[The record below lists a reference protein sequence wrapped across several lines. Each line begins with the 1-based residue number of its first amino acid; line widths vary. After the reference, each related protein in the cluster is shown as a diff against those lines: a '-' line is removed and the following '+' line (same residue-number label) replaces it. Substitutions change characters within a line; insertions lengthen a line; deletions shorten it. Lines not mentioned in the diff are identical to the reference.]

1 MITFIRQPLEDGA
14 VSFIIQTDADRWEPP
29 ASTKPTW
36 LSLGAGVLAYA
47 TTPAPFSLVVAIVA
61 WWLSR
66 RILKRI
72 FTTKRPKIRGT
83 QFIVSPADVRSPDGT
98 VVPVGEIKEV
108 VWRDWAIGRSD
119 NGFGVY
125 VERHRGAAL
134 TIAKDMDGAGA
145 HRLANE
151 IAGVLDVPAT
161 EGLARQF
168 TAPHSARPSISIG
181 DVSVSPAG
189 PPNGGFARFAE
200 SEAQPAPT
208 VSQASV
214 HRADG
219 PQPGD
224 VLLKE
229 TGVGVFVLQRVT
241 RTGFEHWQDVPHG
254 GLIDAMMFAHATVG
268 DRNLWLEKIVDAGQP
283 TLIPKLSQS

>member
-29 ASTKPTW
+29 ASSKPTW
-36 LSLGAGVLAYA
+36 ISLGVGILVYA
-47 TTPAPFSLVVAIVA
+47 TTPSPFSLVAAVLA
-61 WWLSR
+61 WWIVR
-66 RILKRI
+66 KVLKRMMG
-72 FTTKRPKIRGT
+72 TKRPKIRGT
-83 QFIVSPADVRSPDGT
+83 QFVVSPKEVRSPDESAI
-98 VVPVGEIKEV
+98 PVSDIKEV

-119 NGFGVY
+119 AGFGVY
-125 VERHRGAAL
+125 IERKRGAAL
-134 TIAKDMDGAGA
+134 TIAKDMDGANA

-168 TAPHSARPSISIG
+168 TAGHSSTPSISIG

-189 PPNGGFARFAE
+189 PSGGGFATFAG
-200 SEAQPAPT
+200 SEAKSAAA

-224 VLLKE
+224 IVLKE
-229 TGVGVFVLQRVT
+229 TGVGTFALQRVT
-241 RTGFEHWQDVPHG
+241 RTGFEHWQDVPHS
-254 GLIDAMMFAHATVG
+254 GLIDAMMFAHAQVG
-268 DRNLWLEKIVDAGQP
+268 ERNLWLEKLVDAGQP

>member
-1 MITFIRQPLEDGA
+1 MITFLRQPLDDRA
-14 VSFIIQTDADRWEPP
+14 VVFIIQTDADRWEPP
-29 ASTKPTW
+29 PSSKPTW
-36 LSLGAGVLAYA
+36 ISLLVGIGVYA
-47 TTPAPFSLVVAIVA
+47 ATPSPFSLVAAVVA
-61 WWLSR
+61 WWLVR
-66 RILKRI
+66 KILKRM
-72 FTTKRPKIRGT
+72 TGTKRPKIRGT
-83 QFIVSPADVRSPDGT
+83 QFIVSPQEVRSPDGT
-98 VVPVGEIKEV
+98 AVPVSEIKEV

-125 VERHRGAAL
+125 IERRRGAAL
-134 TIAKDMDGAGA
+134 TIAKDMDGANA
-145 HRLANE
+145 HKLANE

-168 TAPHSARPSISIG
+168 TAPHSSTPSISIG
-181 DVSVSPAG
+181 DMSVSPAG
-189 PPNGGFARFAE
+189 GGGFATYAA
-200 SEAQPAPT
+200 SEAKPTPT

-229 TGVGVFVLQRVT
+229 TGVGAFALQRVT
-241 RTGFEHWQDVPHG
+241 RAGFEHWKDVPHS
-254 GLIDAMMFAHATVG
+254 GLIDAMMFAHAEVG
-268 DRNLWLEKIVDAGQP
+268 DRNLWLEKLVDAGQP